1 MTLALQTL
9 FSSLANGSLFVLMG
23 AGIVLCYRSSRV
35 VNLAHGESFA
45 VAGLV
50 IAKLVA
56 AGLALALAGV
66 IGLAAAVALALFLE
80 RVILRPR
87 LDWQPGRLIIVA
99 LGFAVLVEGVLN
111 VAFGADARNFPAMLT
126 GSPIRMQG
134 AAISRQAVLA
144 VGVAVVVPLAL
155 AAFFRWTTT
164 GKAMT
169 ASAESPRATELLGVN
184 TARLRQLSFGLAG
197 AIGALSALL
206 IVPATGISYNSG
218 LAVTLNGFVAAAFA
232 NMTSVTRVLW
242 GGLALGLVQGIV
254 GAYWNPLY
262 QVPVVL
268 GGVLL
273 AGVVLLSRGVRFGGV
288 SRA

>member
-23 AGIVLCYRSSRV
+23 AGIVLCYRGSRV
-35 VNLAHGESFA
+35 VNLANGESFA

-56 AGLALALAGV
+56 AGLSLALAGV
-66 IGLAAAVALALFLE
+66 VGLVAAVALALALE

-126 GSPIRMQG
+126 GSPIRVEG

-144 VGVAVVVPLAL
+144 VGVAVAIPLAL

-169 ASAESPRATELLGVN
+169 ASAESPRATELLGIN

-206 IVPATGISYNSG
+206 VVPATGISYNSG
-218 LAVTLNGFVAAAFA
+218 LALTLNGFVAAAFA

-273 AGVVLLSRGVRFGGV
+273 VGVVLLSRGIRFGGV

>member
-1 MTLALQTL
+1 MTLALQAL
-9 FSSLANGSLFVLMG
+9 FSSLLNGSLFVLMG

-35 VNLAHGESFA
+35 VNLAQGESFA
-45 VAGLV
+45 VAGMV

-56 AGLALALAGV
+56 VGLSLALAGLA
-66 IGLAAAVALALFLE
+66 GLAAAVALALVLE
-80 RVILRPR
+80 RLILRPR
-87 LDWQPGRLIIVA
+87 LHWQPGRLIIVA
-99 LGFAVLVEGVLN
+99 LGFAVLVEGVLD
-111 VAFGADARNFPAMLT
+111 VAFGGDARNFPAMLT
-126 GSPIRMQG
+126 GVPIRVDG
-134 AAISRQAVLA
+134 AAISQQAILT
-144 VGVAVVVPLAL
+144 VGVAVLIPLAL

-169 ASAESPRATELLGVN
+169 ASAESPRVSELLGIN
-184 TARLRQLSFGLAG
+184 TARLRLLSFGLAG
-197 AIGALSALL
+197 AIGAISALL
-206 IVPATGISYNSG
+206 IIPATGISYDSG

-232 NMTSVTRVLW
+232 NMTSVPRVLW
-242 GGLALGLVQGIV
+242 GGFALGIVQGIV
-254 GAYWNPLY
+254 GAYWDPLY

>member
-35 VNLAHGESFA
+35 VNLANGESFA
-45 VAGLV
+45 VAGMV

-56 AGLALALAGV
+56 AGLSLALAGV
-66 IGLAAAVALALFLE
+66 AGLVAAVALALALE

-111 VAFGADARNFPAMLT
+111 LAFGADARNFPAMLA
-126 GSPIRMQG
+126 GSPVRVEG

-144 VGVAVVVPLAL
+144 VGVAVAIPLAL

-206 IVPATGISYNSG
+206 VVPATGISYNSG
-218 LAVTLNGFVAAAFA
+218 LALTLNGFVAAAFA

-242 GGLALGLVQGIV
+242 GG
-254 GAYWNPLY
+254 
-262 QVPVVL
+262 
-268 GGVLL
+268 
-273 AGVVLLSRGVRFGGV
+273 SRSGS
-288 SRA
+288 SRASSGRTGIRCTRCRSSSAASCSSASSCSAGASGSVG

>member
-35 VNLAHGESFA
+35 VNLANGESFA
-45 VAGLV
+45 VAGMV

-56 AGLALALAGV
+56 AGLSLALAGV
-66 IGLAAAVALALFLE
+66 AGLVAAVALALALE

-111 VAFGADARNFPAMLT
+111 LAFGADARNFPAMLA
-126 GSPIRMQG
+126 GSPVRVEG

-144 VGVAVVVPLAL
+144 VGVAVAIPLAL

-206 IVPATGISYNSG
+206 VVPATGISYNSG
-218 LAVTLNGFVAAAFA
+218 LALTLNGFVAAAFA

-273 AGVVLLSRGVRFGGV
+273 VGVVLLSRGIRFGGV

>member
-1 MTLALQTL
+1 MTLALQAL
-9 FSSLANGSLFVLMG
+9 FSSLLNGSLFVLMG

-35 VNLAHGESFA
+35 VNLAQGESYA
-45 VAGLV
+45 VAGMV

-56 AGLALALAGV
+56 VGLSLALAGL
-66 IGLAAAVALALFLE
+66 IGLAAAVALALVLE

-87 LDWQPGRLIIVA
+87 LHWQPGRLIIVA

-111 VAFGADARNFPAMLT
+111 VAFGGDALNFPAMLT
-126 GSPIRMQG
+126 GVPIRVDG
-134 AAISRQAVLA
+134 AAISQQAVLTVGIA
-144 VGVAVVVPLAL
+144 VLIPVAL

-169 ASAESPRATELLGVN
+169 ASAESPRVSELLGIN
-184 TARLRQLSFGLAG
+184 TSRLRQLSFGLAG
-197 AIGALSALL
+197 AIGAVSALL
-206 IVPATGISYNSG
+206 IVPATGISYDSG

-232 NMTSVTRVLW
+232 NMTSVPRVLW
-242 GGLALGLVQGIV
+242 GGFALGLVQGIV

>member
-35 VNLAHGESFA
+35 VNLAQGEGFA
-45 VAGLV
+45 VAGML

-56 AGLALALAGV
+56 AGLSLALAGV
-66 IGLAAAVALALFLE
+66 IGLAAAVVLALVLE

-126 GSPIRMQG
+126 GSPVRAEG
-134 AAISRQAVLA
+134 AAISRQAILA
-144 VGVAVVVPLAL
+144 IGVAVLIPLAL
-155 AAFFRWTTT
+155 AVFFRWTTT

-169 ASAESPRATELLGVN
+169 ASAESPRVTELLGVN

-206 IVPATGISYNSG
+206 VVPATGISYNSG

-242 GGLALGLVQGIV
+242 GGFALGLVQGIV

-273 AGVVLLSRGVRFGGV
+273 AGVVLLSRGIRFGGV

>member
-56 AGLALALAGV
+56 AGLSLALAGV
-66 IGLAAAVALALFLE
+66 IGLVAAVALALFLE

-242 GGLALGLVQGIV
+242 GGLALGLIQGIV

>member
-1 MTLALQTL
+1 MSLALQTL

-35 VNLAHGESFA
+35 VNLAQGESYA

-56 AGLALALAGV
+56 AGLSLALAALVGV
-66 IGLAAAVALALFLE
+66 AAGVALALVLE
-80 RVILRPR
+80 RLILRPR
-87 LDWQPGRLIIVA
+87 LDWEPRRLIIVT
-99 LGFAVLVEGVLN
+99 LGFALLVEGVLN
-111 VAFGADARNFPAMLT
+111 VVFGADARNFPAMLS
-126 GSPIRMQG
+126 GAPIRVEG
-134 AAISRQAVLA
+134 AAMSRQAVLA
-144 VGVAVVVPLAL
+144 VAAAIVIPLAL

-169 ASAESPRATELLGVN
+169 ASAENPRVAELLGIN

-197 AIGALSALL
+197 VVGALSALL
-206 IVPATGISYNSG
+206 VVPATGISYNSG
-218 LAVTLNGFVAAAFA
+218 LAITLNGFVAAAFA

-242 GGLALGLVQGIV
+242 GGLALGLVQGVV

-273 AGVVLLSRGVRFGGV
+273 VGVVFLSRGVRFGGV